1 MQKTIYEDYKY
12 SIQDTARIYVGC
24 KYTFAEFLEE
34 EEILFKFRLVVQK
47 YILPEADFGDTLETH
62 LYYLAPES
70 FLVKIYR
77 QIKARVRVSVLETK
91 KSFPGF
97 GRKGGGEEK
106 RYVTRQ
112 MTVEELVSVPPAEKE
127 RQGYVIQELSVSKL
141 ALTAL

>member
-1 MQKTIYEDYKY
+1 MPPCSSVYFSYK
-12 SIQDTARIYVGC
+12 
-24 KYTFAEFLEE
+24 FL
-34 EEILFKFRLVVQK
+34 ICSNV
-47 YILPEADFGDTLETH
+47 YIW
-62 LYYLAPES
+62 
-70 FLVKIYR
+70 
-77 QIKARVRVSVLETK
+77 VLETK

-141 ALTAL
+141 ALTSL